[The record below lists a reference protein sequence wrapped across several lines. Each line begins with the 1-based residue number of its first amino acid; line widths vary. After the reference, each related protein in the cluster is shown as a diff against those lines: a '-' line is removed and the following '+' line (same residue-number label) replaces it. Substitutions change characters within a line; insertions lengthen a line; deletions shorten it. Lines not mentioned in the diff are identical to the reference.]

1 MNRAEGNGFKATPVI
16 EPVIEED
23 LTKSNHTAEVAQNGS
38 AKQPYVPGKSKQKAT
53 LKGNARVLAIGG
65 GIALVLLW
73 LVLSGIRRN
82 QLTANKKA
90 ATGRQ
95 QQAPKPLENGVTAA
109 GSIVPLMDGGRRPNE
124 ESDMGM
130 VHPDE
135 IARTANKKPKP
146 SPGTN
151 LGSIRPFENVPPWQP
166 EDYHAGGPPAPSVS
180 QGLASTTEGAAI
192 KSERDALDKAS
203 LVFVRNNAA
212 SAAAPRPPENNQ
224 AIDLGIGLAPG
235 TRLRARLESAVSTA
249 VQTPV
254 VAVIEYS
261 YEQNGEIVVP
271 AGAKAFGRLEA
282 ADRSG
287 YIAVRFDSLMLPDG
301 STTSMEGAATDLEL
315 RPLKGKVEGKHT
327 GKNILVRSLA
337 GVGEI
342 AATLGGR
349 GSLNQS
355 LSEGDLLR
363 EKVSNNIGQ
372 SSDQEVARL
381 TITEHLVV
389 SLPADMEIYVVLE
402 KATKQNIQDR
412 RAQLPSQAHTVNQ
425 PGIEELRQLLQ
436 LQRELNQTSGAKP
449 SSE

>member
-1 MNRAEGNGFKATPVI
+1 
-16 EPVIEED
+16 
-23 LTKSNHTAEVAQNGS
+23 
-38 AKQPYVPGKSKQKAT
+38 
-53 LKGNARVLAIGG
+53 
-65 GIALVLLW
+65 
-73 LVLSGIRRN
+73 
-82 QLTANKKA
+82 
-90 ATGRQ
+90 
-95 QQAPKPLENGVTAA
+95 
-109 GSIVPLMDGGRRPNE
+109 MDGGRRPNE
-124 ESDMGM
+124 ESDVGM

-135 IARTANKKPKP
+135 VARTANKKPKP

-166 EDYHAGGPPAPSVS
+166 EPYPPGAPPPLPVS
-180 QGLASTTEGAAI
+180 QGQRATGEATDI
-192 KSERDALDKAS
+192 KNERDALSKAS
-203 LVFVRNNAA
+203 LVFVRSNTP
-212 SAAAPRPPENNQ
+212 SVTVSRPPENSLSV
-224 AIDLGIGLAPG
+224 ALGIGLAPG
-235 TRLRARLESAVSTA
+235 TRVRARLESAVSTA

-254 VAVIEYS
+254 VAVIEYN

-301 STTSMEGAATDLEL
+301 STASMEAAATDLDL

-381 TITEHLVV
+381 TLTEHLVV
-389 SLPADMEIYVVLE
+389 SVPADTEIYVVLE
-402 KATKQNIQDR
+402 KATKQSIPER

-425 PGIEELRQLLQ
+425 PDIEELRQLLQ
-436 LQRELNQTSGAKP
+436 LQRELNQKSGTKP

>member
-1 MNRAEGNGFKATPVI
+1 V
-16 EPVIEED
+16 
-23 LTKSNHTAEVAQNGS
+23 
-38 AKQPYVPGKSKQKAT
+38 
-53 LKGNARVLAIGG
+53 IGG
-65 GIALVLLW
+65 GIAIVLLW
-73 LVLSGIRRN
+73 LALAGIPPN
-82 QLTANKKA
+82 QLTASKKA
-90 ATGRQ
+90 DTGRQ
-95 QQAPKPLENGVTAA
+95 PQAPKPLENGVTTM
-109 GSIVPLMDGGRRPNE
+109 GSIVPLMDGGRSPNE
-124 ESDMGM
+124 ESDVGM

-146 SPGTN
+146 SPGTS
-151 LGSIRPFENVPPWQP
+151 LGSIRPFENAPLWQP
-166 EDYHAGGPPAPSVS
+166 EAYQPGAPPPPSVS
-180 QGLASTTEGAAI
+180 QGPATTAEPSET
-192 KSERDALDKAS
+192 KSERDALSKAS
-203 LVFVRNNAA
+203 VVFVRSNTP
-212 SAAAPRPPENNQ
+212 SVTITTPPENSLSI
-224 AIDLGIGLAPG
+224 ALGIGLPPG

-254 VAVIEYS
+254 VAVIEYN
-261 YEQNGEIVVP
+261 YEQTGEIVVP
-271 AGAKAFGRLEA
+271 AGAKAFGHLEA

-287 YIAVRFDSLMLPDG
+287 YLVVHFDSLLLPDG
-301 STTSMEGAATDLEL
+301 STISMEAAATDLEL
-315 RPLKGKVEGKHT
+315 RPLKGRVEGKHT

-389 SLPADMEIYVVLE
+389 SVPAATEIYVVLE

-412 RAQLPSQAHTVNQ
+412 RAQLPAQAHTVNQ
-425 PGIEELRQLLQ
+425 PDIEELRQLLQ
-436 LQRELNQTSGAKP
+436 LQRELNQTSGAKQSP
-449 SSE
+449 E

>member
-1 MNRAEGNGFKATPVI
+1 MNRAEGNGFKTTQVI
-16 EPVIEED
+16 EPVIDED
-23 LTKSNHTAEVAQNGS
+23 MAKSNHSAEEQNGS
-38 AKQPYVPGKSKQKAT
+38 AKQPYVPGKSKQKAA
-53 LKGNARVLAIGG
+53 LKDNARVLAIGG
-65 GIALVLLW
+65 GIAIVLLW
-73 LVLSGIRRN
+73 LALAGIPGN
-82 QLTANKKA
+82 QLPTNKKA
-90 ATGRQ
+90 TTSRR
-95 QQAPKPLENGVTAA
+95 QQAPKPPENGVTAA

-124 ESDMGM
+124 ESDVGM

-151 LGSIRPFENVPPWQP
+151 LGSIRPFEDVPPWQP
-166 EDYHAGGPPAPSVS
+166 QAYQPGAPPPPSVS
-180 QGLASTTEGAAI
+180 QGPATTAEPSET
-192 KSERDALDKAS
+192 KSERDALSKAS
-203 LVFVRNNAA
+203 LVFVRSNTA
-212 SAAAPRPPENNQ
+212 SVTVSRPPENSPSI
-224 AIDLGIGLAPG
+224 ALGIGLAPG

-254 VAVIEYS
+254 VAVIEYN

-271 AGAKAFGRLEA
+271 AGAKALGRLEA

-301 STTSMEGAATDLEL
+301 STISMEAAATDLEL

-342 AATLGGR
+342 AATLAGR
-349 GSLNQS
+349 SSLNQS

-363 EKVSNNIGQ
+363 EKVGNNIGQ
-372 SSDQEVARL
+372 SSDQEVAKL
-381 TITEHLVV
+381 AITEHLVV
-389 SLPADMEIYVVLE
+389 SVPADTEIYVVLE
-402 KATKQNIQDR
+402 KPTQQSIQGR
-412 RAQLPSQAHTVNQ
+412 GAQLPAQVQTANQ
-425 PGIEELRQLLQ
+425 PNIEQLLQLLQ

-449 SSE
+449 SPE

>member
-38 AKQPYVPGKSKQKAT
+38 AKQPYVPGKGRPKAS
-53 LKGNARVLAIGG
+53 LKDNARVLLIGG
-65 GIALVLLW
+65 GIAILLLW
-73 LVLSGIRRN
+73 FALAGIPRN

-90 ATGRQ
+90 STGRQ

-124 ESDMGM
+124 ESDVGM

-151 LGSIRPFENVPPWQP
+151 LGSIRPFENAPPWQP
-166 EDYHAGGPPAPSVS
+166 EAYQPGAPPSPSVS
-180 QGLASTTEGAAI
+180 QVPATTAERSET
-192 KSERDALDKAS
+192 KSERDVLDKAS
-203 LVFVRNNAA
+203 LVFVRNNTA
-212 SAAAPRPPENNQ
+212 SATAPRPQESSPS
-224 AIDLGIGLAPG
+224 IDSGIALAPG
-235 TRLRARLESAVSTA
+235 TCLRARLESAVSTA
-249 VQTPV
+249 VRTPV
-254 VAVIEYS
+254 VAVIEYN

-301 STTSMEGAATDLEL
+301 STISMEAAATDLEL

-327 GKNILVRSLA
+327 GKNILVRSLT

-342 AATLGGR
+342 AATMADRGG
-349 GSLNQS
+349 LNQS

-363 EKVSNNIGQ
+363 ERVSNNIAQ
-372 SSDQEVARL
+372 SADQEVAKL
-381 TITEHLVV
+381 AITEHLVV
-389 SLPADMEIYVVLE
+389 SMPADTEIYVVLE
-402 KATKQNIQDR
+402 KPTKQNIQDR
-412 RAQLPSQAHTVNQ
+412 RAQLPSQAQTVNQ
-425 PGIEELRQLLQ
+425 PNIEELLQLLQ
-436 LQRELNQTSGAKP
+436 LQRELNQPSGAKP
-449 SSE
+449 SPE